1 MLVSGV
7 EGEGLGASVGRSID
21 EAVSDVAKVSVL
33 VEKLCVEDPESLSC
47 AEVVGS
53 AGEDMTG
60 GQADDQISVWACIIA
75 VVTLFEPGCALD
87 SIIA

>member
-1 MLVSGV
+1 MWGEALTRLLAML
-7 EGEGLGASVGRSID
+7 
-21 EAVSDVAKVSVL
+21 
-33 VEKLCVEDPESLSC
+33 LSC